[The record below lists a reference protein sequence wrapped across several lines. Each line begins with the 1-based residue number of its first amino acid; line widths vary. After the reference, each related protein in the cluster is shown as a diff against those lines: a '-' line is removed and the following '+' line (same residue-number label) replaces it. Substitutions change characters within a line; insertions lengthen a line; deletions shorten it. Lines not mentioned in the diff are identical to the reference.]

1 MAEIYH
7 SDKNE
12 KGEDVIQK
20 VYWDRKFYNSLDEH
34 IAALQGSTTL
44 YVGNVSN
51 QTTEQQL
58 YEFFSRAGPV
68 NRVIMGLNR
77 ETREPC
83 GFCFVEYFSPE
94 HAGIALKFLN
104 QTCCDGN
111 MDVRAMDS
119 ESDIGRVRLEVSFR
133 YASHYIFILF
143 FVLLQ
148 LLPHFAFIHIAR
160 WRL

>member
-51 QTTEQQL
+51 MTTEQQL

-83 GFCFVEYFSPE
+83 ETS
-94 HAGIALKFLN
+94 
-104 QTCCDGN
+104 
-111 MDVRAMDS
+111 
-119 ESDIGRVRLEVSFR
+119 
-133 YASHYIFILF
+133 
-143 FVLLQ
+143 
-148 LLPHFAFIHIAR
+148 
-160 WRL
+160 

>member
-12 KGEDVIQK
+12 KGEDVVQK
-20 VYWDRKFYNSLDEH
+20 VYWDRKFYNSLEEH

-44 YVGNVSN
+44 YVGNLSDM
-51 QTTEQQL
+51 TTEQQL

-77 ETREPC
+77 ETRAPC
-83 GFCFVEYFSPE
+83 GFCFVEYFLPE

-111 MDVRAMDS
+111 MDIKALDA
-119 ESDIGRVRLEVSFR
+119 ESDVGRVRLEVDVHILTFF
-133 YASHYIFILF
+133 IFI
-143 FVLLQ
+143 
-148 LLPHFAFIHIAR
+148 FI
-160 WRL
+160 